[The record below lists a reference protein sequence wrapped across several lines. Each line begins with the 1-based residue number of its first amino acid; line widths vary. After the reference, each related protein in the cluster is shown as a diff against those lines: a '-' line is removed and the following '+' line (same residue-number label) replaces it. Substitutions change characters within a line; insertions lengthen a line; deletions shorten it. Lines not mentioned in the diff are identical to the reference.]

1 MTWYTPTIRGGAL
14 KQPRSL
20 ASILVFFLLIL
31 LIIGLGWGNY
41 NFAKQDVSGEGFA
54 IQWVSIRSL
63 VTSGISPYSDTNTSE
78 IQKLVQKENGF
89 TPGNPPKFT
98 SPIFSGILV
107 FPFALIGEE
116 TVAHTIWLTAQ
127 LVAFFAIV
135 LVSIKITAWKPAW
148 FIFLLFLLF
157 TIFSYH
163 VVFPWFDGG
172 LSIWAALFLACAYL
186 AISTNRNELAGIL
199 LALSAIQPQMVILV
213 LLLTLIW
220 AASQRRRLVILWFFV
235 TILFLSIVGLFIVPD
250 WIIQYIRLVYK
261 FQQNFP
267 PGTPV
272 VLFRDTMPGLGKQLG
287 WLVSGVSAVVLLVEW
302 WLALKR
308 DFRSL
313 LWTVCLT
320 FVISQWIGIPT
331 IPSNFIGLILPL
343 ILISATFIERQS
355 RGGQWAAVLMAIL
368 IFIWEWILF
377 YVDVTGT
384 QPQMRIN
391 LIIPLPLILLI
402 GLYWVRWWA
411 LKPRRLLIE
420 EIKLG
425 GSY

>member
-1 MTWYTPTIRGGAL
+1 MN
-14 KQPRSL
+14 QPRSL
-20 ASILVFFLLIL
+20 ASILVFVSFI
-31 LIIGLGWGNY
+31 LIIIGIGWGNY
-41 NFAKQDVSGEGFA
+41 NFAKQDVAGEGFA

-63 VTSGISPYSDTNTSE
+63 VTSGISPYSDTNTTE

-116 TVAHTIWLTAQ
+116 NLAHAIWLTAQ
-127 LVAFFAIV
+127 LGAIFAIV
-135 LVSIKITAWKPAW
+135 LVSIKITAWKPTW

-163 VVFPWFDGG
+163 VVFPLIDGG
-172 LSIWAALFLACAYL
+172 LSIWAALFLASAYL
-186 AISTNRNELAGIL
+186 ALSTNRNELAGIL

-235 TILFLSIVGLFIVPD
+235 TIVFLSIVGLLIAPD

-267 PGTPV
+267 PGTPG
-272 VLFRDTMPGLGKQLG
+272 VLFRDVMPGLGKQLG

-308 DFRSL
+308 DFRWL

-320 FVISQWIGIPT
+320 LVISQWIGIPT

-343 ILISATFIERQS
+343 ILISATFIERWS
-355 RGGQWAAVLMAIL
+355 RGGQWVAVLMAIL

-377 YVDVTGT
+377 YMDVTGS